1 MQAELETLPITEDEL
16 EELIHLNIFD
26 NLAVSIY
33 RALVFKNKQQISS
46 VLITETCLFILLLI
60 LVMPVTLMT
69 MRSLELL
76 PESSTGINQLLV
88 TLVSLIFVF
97 VIISNFYLW
106 HQGKKLKSLAKLW
119 QEIDKY
125 NQVVQTLNLMS
136 QIQSVASKNE
146 TREEAITALK
156 ITRTSLINGLKI
168 EEIMRKHQEF
178 INRPYELLTSL
189 ENNLANLMTFEV
201 SNQTD
206 EYGHLLNDALKIGMS
221 VHKEVNKLKS

>member
-1 MQAELETLPITEDEL
+1 MQAELETLLITEDEL
-16 EELIHLNIFD
+16 EDLIHLNIFD
-26 NLAVSIY
+26 NLAISIY

-46 VLITETCLFILLLI
+46 VLITEVFLFMLLLI

-69 MRSLELL
+69 MRSLGLL
-76 PESSTGINQLLV
+76 PESSTGINQLLIA
-88 TLVSLIFVF
+88 LVSIMFVF

-106 HQGKKLKSLAKLW
+106 NQSQKLKSLAKLW

-125 NQVVQTLNLMS
+125 NQVVQTLKLMS
-136 QIQSVASKNE
+136 KIESVASKNE
-146 TREEAITALK
+146 TKEEAIAALK
-156 ITRTSLINGLKI
+156 ITRTSLINALKI
-168 EEIMRKHQEF
+168 AEIMHKHQEF

-189 ENNLANLMTFEV
+189 ENNWANLMAFEV

-206 EYGHLLNDALKIGMS
+206 EYGCLLNDALTIGMS